1 MLRSSLISRSEHA
14 RRFSLASSLALP
26 AALALALSTATAEGQ
41 TVSDADRAAARELA
55 MQGLQLQQAGDFT
68 GALDRFDRAQAV
80 FSAPTHLL
88 HIAQCEAALGKLV
101 EAAETYRTLVRTP
114 LPANAPPAFV
124 QAQQE
129 GAAELSQVEPRIP
142 AIRVIV
148 RPSVTPNMT
157 IQIDGQPMSSAL
169 VGVQRPTD
177 PGPHSV
183 VLLAPGYARAEQR
196 ITLKEKEIK
205 DVAFNLGGTVGGY
218 YTPPPAS
225 TAPPGSTSTAQNPS
239 SPPPMYTVPPPPEPL
254 PAPEHREARGGFM
267 LGAAAGGLIPGG
279 TLYEGMNASS
289 MAAGGAGLALN
300 GGFRFARVLYFGLTY
315 QHGFLGAGSTLT
327 GFPQGGSADA
337 ESNYL
342 GANFSYISNPSGVGF
357 YGELGA
363 GIRWLNLS
371 VKDASGGNNSQ
382 ALQGGEFLVGA
393 GVHIKLGDWVR
404 LIPLASISAGP
415 FATSSCTGNF
425 KLATPDE
432 CNGDNSIQGSAMHF
446 FFFLGVNAFVDFSR
460 KH

>member
-1 MLRSSLISRSEHA
+1 MPLISPSAHA
-14 RRFSLASSLALP
+14 LRFVLALLLP
-26 AALALALSTATAEGQ
+26 LALAPAEEAQ

-55 MQGLQLQQAGDFT
+55 TQGLQLQQAGDFT

-114 LPANAPPAFV
+114 LPTSAPPAFV

-148 RPSVTPNMT
+148 RPAVTANMT

-218 YTPPPAS
+218 YAPPPAPTPS
-225 TAPPGSTSTAQNPS
+225 AQNPS
-239 SPPPMYTVPPPPEPL
+239 SPPPMYTVAPPPDAL
-254 PAPEHREARGGFM
+254 PPPEHREARGGLM
-267 LGAAAGGLIPGG
+267 LGVAAGALVPGG
-279 TLYEGMNASS
+279 TLYEGTSAST
-289 MAAGGAGLALN
+289 MAGGGAGLAIQ
-300 GGFRFARVLYFGLTY
+300 GGFRFARVLYLGLTY
-315 QHGFLGAGSTLT
+315 EHGFLGAGSTLT
-327 GFPQGGSADA
+327 GFPQNGSALA
-337 ESNYL
+337 ESNDL
-342 GANFSYISNPSGVGF
+342 GANFAYISNPSGVGF
-357 YGELGA
+357 YGEVGA

-371 VKDASGGNNSQ
+371 VKDSTGANNTQ
-382 ALQGGEFLVGA
+382 TLQGGEFLVGA
-393 GVHIKLGDWVR
+393 GVHINLADWVR

-415 FATSSCTGNF
+415 FSTSSCTGSF
-425 KLATPDE
+425 KNVTPNE
-432 CNGDNSIQGSAMHF
+432 CNGDNSIQGTATHF